1 MRKIF
6 DDDAMSRVG
15 SETVVWVSLRRSCSE
30 NSEFVVFLSL
40 VDAVS

>member
-1 MRKIF
+1 MRKIL

-15 SETVVWVSLRRSCSE
+15 SEPVVWVSLRRSCSE

-40 VDAVS
+40 DEVVS